1 MPNFQLIQNVTDFAS
16 LVRYLEEELEWPFQ
30 GVEDVEDALYE
41 FEAGDVGLD
50 EKHSAKIKS
59 IKQIAPLAANQPWGI
74 FWIDFGDQRPS
85 ITALRGVLRGLV
97 KKKRESANESDRQR
111 FALEN
116 LLFIL
121 TSEDFRK
128 FDFGYFQGDGHSR
141 STLSLFGW
149 EKNDPRIRT
158 LCEHNLPKLA
168 FPLDPRDHAMW
179 LKGWQEAFDIEKL
192 SKAFF
197 KRYKELFGQFCDHL
211 ASSAEYRELFL
222 NSRTVPKE
230 GWKDPIA
237 KPIRDFT
244 KILLGRLVFLQ
255 FLEKKGWLGVPAD
268 KTAWEN
274 GDSRFLKNLFER
286 TQDKEHFHSRVLRK
300 LFFETLNNKERYDGL
315 VDPMLGN
322 DIRIPYLNGG
332 LFDTDISTGNPID
345 FPPKLFQ
352 ELFEFFDRYNFT
364 IEEDDPYNR
373 QVGIDPEMLG
383 HIFENLLEENREKG
397 AFYTPKEIVHYMC
410 QESLI
415 EYLATHLPEGDR
427 PAIETLVRDNQ
438 VGENFTGMAKATKI
452 NDLLR
457 DVKICDP
464 AIGSGAFPMGLLK
477 EIFEC
482 RRLIYPYLKT
492 NETFDPARIKKEII
506 QNNIYGVDIDN
517 GAVEIARLRF
527 WLALVVDE
535 IEPAPLP
542 NLDYKI
548 MQGNS
553 LLEQFEDI
561 SLVFDKAQLSPDTYV
576 ERNLFG
582 EAVSPQTSLMDV
594 LRVQQELGN
603 FDVTKLESEFFGTED
618 AQQKAHIREQ
628 LNRLE
633 RLVIEQAIKA
643 KESSIRSEIAKINAE
658 IKHKKSAVRAEQ
670 RDNIIPVATYKKLAK
685 LEAQLEG
692 VEKSKERLQA
702 IRPDTKPYFL
712 WHLYFQEVFDKDGF
726 DIVIGNPPYLESRH
740 ANFREADKEAYQKAV
755 RARWPEDA
763 ELITKGA
770 DLLIYFYEL
779 ALTLIKRQTGRLVF
793 LTQNS
798 WLDTDYGKKF
808 QLFLTRHTSVRS
820 IVDSDFKYFDGTDGP
835 NINTIISL
843 FCGRV
848 PRPQDKIVFAR
859 FHESFAASNI
869 SYDQLVDAT
878 VQPTVAHVRVYN
890 HSDPL
895 VQELKW
901 GVLLTAQD
909 DIFFQVFAALEANA
923 KRLSEANL
931 GLTFGQGLNLSKA
944 ALVSPEHFAGL
955 GIREEHCLQIL
966 SSADG
971 APFAIRKTKYR
982 IIDEYLIDPKK
993 AVQVRKASV
1002 ELFDSR
1008 RSRKTPPILIMPR
1021 GLGRH
1026 FCALAAPQTHSSS
1039 GVDIYDDSSS
1049 TDTETRLNLWLA
1061 LNSSV
1066 CWLWREI
1073 CGRKNL
1079 GGGMLKAE
1087 AVDLDPLPIY
1097 MDFNSPKEVRKI
1109 FESISV
1115 RQALDSQKEI
1125 HTSEHHR
1132 IDCIV
1137 SEYLG
1142 LTASK
1147 AETIR
1152 QLLSSKIAERTQK
1165 SRT

>member
-1 MPNFQLIQNVTDFAS
+1 MMEPGRQRMDKETLKSILSTPYAQPQWTTVLREVFGATNLRQTPNDIKNRLSGDDGKIAKAAF
-16 LVRYLEEELEWPFQ
+16 EL
-30 GVEDVEDALYE
+30 GS
-41 FEAGDVGLD
+41 FETADGRVVGLY
-50 EKHSAKIKS
+50 
-59 IKQIAPLAANQPWGI
+59 QIDLTDLPQIWRNRVG
-74 FWIDFGDQRPS
+74 
-85 ITALRGVLRGLV
+85 LR
-97 KKKRESANESDRQR
+97 
-111 FALEN
+111 N
-116 LLFIL
+116 LLRQIIQDVDAALVVFVQK
-121 TSEDFRK
+121 DKWR
-128 FDFGYFQGDGHSR
+128 
-141 STLSLFGW
+141 LSLIS
-149 EKNDPRIRT
+149 EIRVRDPETDEVVEQKTEPKRFTYLLGEGETVRT
-158 LCEHNLPKLA
+158 ARDRLLTLA
-168 FPLDPRDHAMW
+168 GQGYDLATLIDKFSV
-179 LKGWQEAFDIEKL
+179 EKL
-192 SKAFF
+192 TKSFF
-197 KRYKELFGQFCDHL
+197 KRYKELFGDFCEHL
-211 ASSAEYRELFL
+211 SDSPQYRELFL
-222 NSRTVPKE
+222 ESRKKLE
-230 GWKDPIA
+230 KGWQDPAA
-237 KPIRDFT
+237 KPIRDFV

-255 FLEKKGWLGVPAD
+255 FLQKKEWMGVPAD
-268 KTAWEN
+268 ETAWTN
-274 GDSRFLKNLFER
+274 GDAQFLKNLFSR
-286 TQDKEHFHSRVLRK
+286 TANKDHFHSQTLRT
-300 LFFETLNNKERYDGL
+300 LFFETLNRKRDGDL
-315 VDPMLGN
+315 AASELGD
-322 DIRIPYLNGG
+322 DIRVPYLNGG
-332 LFDTDISTGNPID
+332 LFDTDISTGNVVD
-345 FPPKLFQ
+345 FPK
-352 ELFEFFDRYNFT
+352 ELFADLLDFFEQYNFT
-364 IEEDDPYNR
+364 IDEDDPYDR
-373 QVGIDPEMLG
+373 EVGIDPEMLG

-415 EYLATHLPEGDR
+415 EYLATHLPDGDR

-438 VGENFTGMAKATKI
+438 VAKNFTGIAKATEI
-452 NDLLR
+452 NCLLR

-492 NETFDPARIKKEII
+492 NEPFDPARIKKEII

-561 SLVFDKAQLSPDTYV
+561 SLVFDKAQLSPATYV
-576 ERNLFG
+576 ERDLFG
-582 EAVSPQTSLMDV
+582 EAVNPQTSLMDV
-594 LRVQQELGN
+594 IRVQQELGN

-633 RLVIEQAIKA
+633 HLVIEQAIKA
-643 KESSIRSEIAKINAE
+643 KESSVRSEIAKINAE
-658 IKHKKSAVRAEQ
+658 IKHKQSAVRAEQ
-670 RDNIIPVATYKKLAK
+670 RDKIIPASTYKKLNK
-685 LEAQLEG
+685 LEEQLEG
-692 VEKSKERLQA
+692 VEKSKVRLQA
-702 IRPDTKPYFL
+702 IRADNKPYFL
-712 WHLYFQEVFDKDGF
+712 WHLYFQDVFDNDGF

-740 ANFREADKEAYQKAV
+740 ANFREPDKDAYQKAV
-755 RARWPEDA
+755 GARWPEDA

-779 ALTLIKRQTGRLVF
+779 ALTLIKHRTGRLVF

-859 FHESFAASNI
+859 FHESFAASSI
-869 SYDQLVDAT
+869 SYEQLVAAK

-931 GLTFGQGLNLSKA
+931 GLTFGQGLNLSKS
-944 ALVSPEHFAGL
+944 ALISPEQFADL

-971 APFAIRKTKYR
+971 APFDIRKTKYR
-982 IIDEYLIDPKK
+982 IIDEYLIDPEK

-1026 FCALAAPQTHSSS
+1026 FCAFASPNTHSSS
-1039 GVDIYDDSSS
+1039 GVDVYDDNSS
-1049 TDTETRLNLWLA
+1049 TDPEKRLNLWLA

-1087 AVDLDPLPIY
+1087 AADMEGLPIY
-1097 MDFNSPKEVRKI
+1097 MDFNSSKQVHRI
-1109 FESISV
+1109 FDKLRHREAV
-1115 RQALDSQKEI
+1115 DPVKEI
-1125 HTSEHHR
+1125 DTEEHKQV
-1132 IDCIV
+1132 DEMV
-1137 SEYLG
+1137 GSFLG
-1142 LTASK
+1142 LTNIQIKEVSRLLK
-1147 AETIR
+1147 ATIT
-1152 QLLSSKIAERTQK
+1152 ARTVKAK
-1165 SRT
+1165 S